1 MPQME
6 PMPIEERYQYLRRM
20 QPRYRAAQRQAKSQ
34 LLDEMTT
41 YTGLH
46 RKSLIRL
53 LNSDLRRQ
61 P

>member
-1 MPQME
+1 
-6 PMPIEERYQYLRRM
+6 M